1 MGNQCPETL
10 LLRVWFADGQHHEK
24 SEPQTYLNQRNLQ
37 GVWCTFKFEKR
48 CFRGLSEWRCLGFT
62 RITCLRMSLDE
73 GNNDRMDRLMIHRVW
88 LVHILHHSKS
98 LSGSLSEGDEQVSA
112 EKRSFENKLGACRP
126 ALIWDP
132 HIVLA
137 PELSR
142 VICTVKM
149 MIITPVS
156 ECH

>member
-1 MGNQCPETL
+1 
-10 LLRVWFADGQHHEK
+10 
-24 SEPQTYLNQRNLQ
+24 
-37 GVWCTFKFEKR
+37 
-48 CFRGLSEWRCLGFT
+48 
-62 RITCLRMSLDE
+62 MSLDE
-73 GNNDRMDRLMIHRVW
+73 GNNDRMDCLMIHRVW
-88 LVHILHHSKS
+88 LVHILRHSKS
-98 LSGSLSEGDEQVSA
+98 LSGSLSEGDAQTSA
-112 EKRSFENKLGACRP
+112 EKRSFENKPGTCRP

-149 MIITPVS
+149 LIITPVS